1 MLALSETDKGLVY
14 TQGHIVGVIIKI
26 NFTSWIRNFLKFT
39 PNLDNASYLPKKKK
53 NDSAYIILGMTL
65 LFLTYTL

>member
-1 MLALSETDKGLVY
+1 MLALSETDKGLIY

-26 NFTSWIRNFLKFT
+26 NFTSWIRNFLKFR
-39 PNLDNASYLPKKKK
+39 PNLDNASYLPKK